1 MIYQISSGQGPAE
14 CELAVKKFFDYLK
27 KTYNVKEISHSDGYN
42 NGTYRS
48 IMLESDI
55 NLIEFTGSIK
65 WICES
70 PYRPK
75 HKRKNW
81 FIDFSECD
89 KPEEIKL
96 DESQVRFETFRCGG
110 KGGQNVNKV
119 ETGVRAI
126 YLPTGQSVVCED
138 ERSQYM
144 NRTRALMRL
153 HELVDGFNH
162 DNKSQVKKDNWSCHN
177 NLERGNENIVFRG
190 LRFIREK

>member
-1 MIYQISSGQGPAE
+1 MLYQISSGQGPAE
-14 CELAVKKFFDYLK
+14 CELAVPKFFEYLK
-27 KTYNVKEISHSDGYN
+27 KKYNVKGIYYSGGYI

-48 IMLESDI
+48 IMLESDV
-55 NLIEFTGSIK
+55 NLDEFVGTIK

-81 FIDFSECD
+81 FINFNKCEEP
-89 KPEEIKL
+89 KEIKL

-144 NRTRALMRL
+144 NRMRALMRL
-153 HELVDGFNH
+153 HELIDGVND

-177 NLERGNENIVFRG
+177 NLERGNANIVFRG
-190 LRFIREK
+190 LNFIREK

>member
-1 MIYQISSGQGPAE
+1 MLYQISSGQGPAE
-14 CELAVKKFFDYLK
+14 CELAVTKFFEHLK
-27 KTYNVKEISHSDGYN
+27 KKYNVKGVHYSEGYN

-55 NLIEFTGSIK
+55 NLDEFIGSIK

-81 FIDFSECD
+81 FIDFSKCEEP
-89 KPEEIKL
+89 KEIKL

-144 NRTRALMRL
+144 NRMRALMRL
-153 HELVDGFNH
+153 HELVDGIN
-162 DNKSQVKKDNWSCHN
+162 DNNKSQVKKDNWSCHN

-190 LRFIREK
+190 LKFIREK